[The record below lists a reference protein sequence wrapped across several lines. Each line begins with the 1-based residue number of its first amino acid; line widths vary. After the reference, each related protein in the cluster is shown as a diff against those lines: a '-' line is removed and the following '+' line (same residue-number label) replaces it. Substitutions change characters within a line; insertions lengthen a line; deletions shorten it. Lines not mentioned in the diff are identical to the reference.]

1 MFERL
6 TAYFRDLWAG
16 LNTRLTWFDI
26 AAVMA
31 LATFDILFGIPSLAW
46 IPILLVAYV
55 SGR

>member
-1 MFERL
+1 MLRGL
-6 TAYFRDLWAG
+6 KNYLRALWEG
-16 LNTRLTWFDI
+16 LNTKMTWFDI

>member
-1 MFERL
+1 MLRGL
-6 TAYFRDLWAG
+6 KNYLRALWDG
-16 LNTRLTWFDI
+16 LNTKVTWFDI